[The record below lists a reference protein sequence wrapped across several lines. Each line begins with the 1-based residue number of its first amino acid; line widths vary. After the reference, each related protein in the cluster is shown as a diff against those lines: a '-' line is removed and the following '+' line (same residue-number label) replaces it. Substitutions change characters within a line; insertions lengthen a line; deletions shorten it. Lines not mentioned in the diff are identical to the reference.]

1 MTTEEFSNEFDV
13 LIQAYLQ
20 DKQFGTVDKL
30 SFDEYEK
37 SVFLTKAQEDI
48 VLEYYSGKN
57 PFGDSFEKTEEI
69 RRFLSILVK
78 EVTLNNTGNN
88 IYKSPDDLWFI
99 TYEKVTGSNTCIDNI
114 QVIPVAQD
122 ELNRILNN
130 PFKGASERRVL
141 RLDIGDKIELIS
153 NIQIDSYTIR
163 YISKPSPIILT
174 DLTNGLSINEM
185 ESQSQCK
192 LNPAIHRTIL
202 NRAVI
207 LALQSK
213 SILNTK

>member
-1 MTTEEFSNEFDV
+1 MTTDEFSNEFDV
-13 LIQAYLQ
+13 LIQPYLQ

-48 VLEYYSGKN
+48 ILEYYSGKN
-57 PFGDSFEKTEEI
+57 PFGNSFEETEEV
-69 RRFLSILVK
+69 RRFLSNIVK
-78 EVTLNNTGNN
+78 EASLEKTGNN

-99 TYEKVTGSNTCIDNI
+99 TYEKVVMGNCIKNI
-114 QVIPVAQD
+114 QVIPVTQD

-130 PFKGASERRVL
+130 PFKGASDRRVL

-153 NIQIDSYTIR
+153 NKQIDSYTIR
-163 YISKPSPIILT
+163 YISKPRPIILT
-174 DLTNGLSINEM
+174 DLTNGLSINEVT
-185 ESQSQCK
+185 EQTECE

-202 NRAVI
+202 NRAVT